1 MRLSHA
7 YKTYIKTN
15 KYKSVNRPEMC
26 NIWPEFT
33 SYSDRKEYTQIR
45 YLTIG
50 KTEIIQGKLPKL
62 AHTLQ
67 KTVLLHYKDKPI
79 SAVKGN
85 NPFFFLDYK
94 QHRNTSYGKLKSFQF
109 ETSGD
114 INS

>member
-1 MRLSHA
+1 
-7 YKTYIKTN
+7 
-15 KYKSVNRPEMC
+15 MC

-85 NPFFFLDYK
+85 NPFFFFRLQATQKYIIWK
-94 QHRNTSYGKLKSFQF
+94 IEEFSV
-109 ETSGD
+109 
-114 INS
+114 

>member
-1 MRLSHA
+1 VRLSHA

-85 NPFFFLDYK
+85 NPFFFFRLQATQKYIIWK
-94 QHRNTSYGKLKSFQF
+94 IEEFSV
-109 ETSGD
+109 
-114 INS
+114 